1 MGDGEFTVEAG
12 GDSLEMSSRLD
23 ASYDGLRIFSATL
36 SHSVSKA
43 VITAHGQ
50 MEIYAIM
57 IDGASGVSMDNIAM
71 RGVSGT
77 LFTSIDRRT
86 LAPFFQQQNVG
97 LLLLQYGGNSVP
109 YLKPGKSIIGYM
121 QQLKAQIDLFK
132 RMIPNIH
139 IIFIGPSDMATS
151 VEDEMKTYPYLPMV
165 VDSLRA
171 MAQESGVAFWDMF
184 RAMGGRGS
192 MVKWVEADPQLAG
205 EDYIHFTPR
214 GSRRMSEMFWSAFEL
229 YYKYYCFRHH
239 LDEEEEEAASDSITS
254 QTDTVPLQRPVPTD
268 STKMNR

>member
-109 YLKPGKSIIGYM
+109 YLKPGKSIIDYM

-132 RMIPNIH
+132 RM
-139 IIFIGPSDMATS
+139 
-151 VEDEMKTYPYLPMV
+151 TYPYLPMV

-229 YYKYYCFRHH
+229 YYKYYRFRHH